1 MTAGAVRATMD
12 ANELMCWAYLLNEA
26 AKPSRPEPDRPLELS
41 VEDEIAA
48 WR

>member
-1 MTAGAVRATMD
+1 MD
-12 ANELMCWAYLLNEA
+12 AHELMCWAYLLNEA
-26 AKPSRPEPDRPLELS
+26 AKPPPAPEPEKPLELS